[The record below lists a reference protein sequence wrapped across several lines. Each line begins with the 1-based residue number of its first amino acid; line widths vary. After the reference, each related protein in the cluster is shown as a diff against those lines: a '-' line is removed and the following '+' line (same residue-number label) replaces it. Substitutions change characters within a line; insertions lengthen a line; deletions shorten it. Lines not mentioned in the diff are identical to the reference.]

1 MSNKDKIKIFLVIS
15 ALVSMMLGSAYA
27 GYHYPE
33 VYIQQFDPMGLRTT
47 PGSVQKNI
55 TDSRTSETQYC
66 TPKTIPFT
74 RITTKYWC
82 VA

>member
-1 MSNKDKIKIFLVIS
+1 MRLPTRETVKIVAVLTAII
-15 ALVSMMLGSAYA
+15 LVSLGSMYA
-27 GYHYPE
+27 GYRYPE
-33 VYIQQFDPMGLRTT
+33 VYIQQFDPMGLRNT
-47 PGSVQKNI
+47 PYMMEKNI
-55 TDSRTSETQYC
+55 TNYC